1 MPIIDFKA
9 TMCKHCYKCVRGCEV
24 KSIMIRDGHAYIMPN
39 RCILCGQCL
48 LNCPQSAKRVPSEL
62 SKVKK
67 LIESGA
73 PVIASLSSSYMG
85 VLPYKKR
92 GQVKSALKKLGFTNV
107 CDAAEGAALATEEY
121 VRLLEQGE
129 MKNIIT
135 TACPSIV
142 NLIEIHYPE
151 LIKYLAPVLIPSGI
165 HTRMLHAEFGEAAK
179 VVVIGPCIAEKEKN
193 RVVKPDAVLTFEDLK
208 QWLSEEQIEIEACE
222 EEPFEDREPGANLRY
237 PVSGGLLTAVTA
249 TQKKPDKYRKFY
261 VSGVKDCL
269 AATKVCG
276 GDAKACRYGCFGF
289 GSCVAACKFDA
300 IHVINGVAVVDKEKC
315 TNCGACRAACPH
327 HLIVEV
333 PYKQKVFVNCSNKD
347 KGPAVTKVCAN
358 SCIACGMCERTCKFD
373 AIHVVDNVAVI
384 DYSKCKNCT
393 MCAKACPRNAIEPI
407 PTPEEKEKFKAAQKA
422 AAEKKAAAA
431 KAAAEA
437 AEAPK
442 AE

>member
-1 MPIIDFKA
+1 MTGIIIA
-9 TMCKHCYKCVRGCEV
+9 AAVV
-24 KSIMIRDGHAYIMPN
+24 SIVGL
-39 RCILCGQCL
+39 ILGL
-48 LNCPQSAKRVPSEL
+48 F
-62 SKVKK
+62 
-67 LIESGA
+67 
-73 PVIASLSSSYMG
+73 
-85 VLPYKKR
+85 
-92 GQVKSALKKLGFTNV
+92 LGFMGKKFAVEVDQKEIDVRAELPGNNCGGCGYAG
-107 CDAAEGAALATEEY
+107 CDALAKAIVEGKAKVNQCPVGGASVGDKIAAIMGMEA
-121 VRLLEQGE
+121 
-129 MKNIIT
+129 
-135 TACPSIV
+135 
-142 NLIEIHYPE
+142 
-151 LIKYLAPVLIPSGI
+151 PSGDKMVA
-165 HTRMLHAEFGEAAK
+165 HVLCNGGCNAK
-179 VVVIGPCIAEKEKN
+179 DN
-193 RVVKPDAVLTFEDLK
+193 FE
-208 QWLSEEQIEIEACE
+208 
-222 EEPFEDREPGANLRY
+222 
-237 PVSGGLLTAVTA
+237 
-249 TQKKPDKYRKFY
+249 YR
-261 VSGVKDCL
+261 GVKDCL

-300 IHVINGVAVVDKEKC
+300 IHVENGVAVVDKEKC

-437 AEAPK
+437 AAAAKAAEAPK